1 MGELAVSGWTIRAEE
16 PTCLVCVR
24 LVVDTRSHRGASH
37 DHGERAPATQR
48 IRMLRLASV
57 GACYGEI
64 MSDNSVVRLL
74 REFVSEREWSQFHSS
89 SNLAKSISIEAGE
102 LLECFQWG
110 EEADPMRVQSELAD
124 VLTYAYLLADRL
136 GLDPD
141 TIVAEKLEETRTKYP
156 VEKARGRSSKYDE
169 L

>member
-1 MGELAVSGWTIRAEE
+1 MLEITEDPHFSLGITSRRLNKDGCSYLFYLA
-16 PTCLVCVR
+16 
-24 LVVDTRSHRGASH
+24 
-37 DHGERAPATQR
+37 
-48 IRMLRLASV
+48 
-57 GACYGEI
+57 ACYGEI
-64 MSDNSVVRLL
+64 MSDKTVVQLL
-74 REFVSEREWSQFHSS
+74 REFVSEREWGQFHSS

-110 EEADPMRVQSELAD
+110 EEAEPLRVQSELAD

-141 TIVAEKLEETRTKYP
+141 TIVTEKLEESRTKYP
-156 VEKARGRSSKYDE
+156 VEKARGRSSKYDK

>member
-1 MGELAVSGWTIRAEE
+1 
-16 PTCLVCVR
+16 
-24 LVVDTRSHRGASH
+24 
-37 DHGERAPATQR
+37 
-48 IRMLRLASV
+48 
-57 GACYGEI
+57 

-74 REFVSEREWSQFHSS
+74 REFVSEREWGQFHSS

-110 EEADPMRVQSELAD
+110 EEAELARVQSELAD

-141 TIVAEKLEETRTKYP
+141 TIVAEKLEESRTKYP
-156 VEKARGRSSKYDE
+156 VERARGRSLKYDE